1 MDGLPR
7 IPSVSLCLKKSEFVP
22 ELQPL
27 KRYIEVQYQQSSSTY
42 EKEFNEFISLRKS
55 ACEPSI
61 DYTGLSQLKRYYAQ
75 LQLLKGRFHFTAEQC
90 TDITW
95 KWQDAFSNSYS
106 ESSDVRFEEASV
118 MYNIAALHSI
128 LGVKEKRADA
138 DSMKVACTHFQCA
151 SWALNTLVE
160 RHLPLPGAPDLNSD
174 LMLAFA
180 SIMLAQAQECVVEK
194 SILDCRPANVNAKLS
209 QYIMDV
215 YENVGVQLLSFE
227 SSDEILLPKFCKEWR
242 RRCQMKTSFYSA
254 LMAYYAGINEE
265 ENKSYGKAIAWF
277 QLAGKR
283 IEDCES
289 VAKNFKDSEN
299 LSMLVSSGSFRA
311 SATYAGEI
319 IRKKLTSA
327 TRDNDFVY
335 HESVPKI
342 ELLEQ
347 IKGVCIVKGVPFD
360 HNDPEVRGRDIFH
373 RLIPMDVLESAS
385 IYSEMKASLLRS
397 LTGEVESKEIE
408 LDEFLSTL
416 YLDPAKMLATDPPVP
431 QSLFDLFARMEA
443 LERDPSR
450 ELSKQLKNLV
460 SISVDSDSEIEN
472 LSTKIN
478 DADECL
484 SALLA
489 AKSSEKMKNF
499 NIILK
504 NIKERFQ
511 SLREA
516 SQQAKQSNGQL
527 REFISQQIKSFDDTL
542 TLSWDDFNKSLPSTN
557 DLTSDDTFTNTVNE
571 SKRIFGKVNEMRQQR
586 HDLIRQ
592 LRTALH
598 EDDVSSELIISSDE
612 SKKDI
617 NEWFTNRL
625 KTKHDSLVNIIKQNL
640 IAQGN
645 IQSALIDLNA
655 EFAPKWEKINEMRTK
670 RSELFNRI
678 LSAGEAFDGILL
690 KAKQGI
696 TFYTELIDQL
706 KQIDKETDQL
716 IDDFNKQLRSTISEL
731 SKPLPNMSTGSL
743 PRLPSVSVPS
753 FPTLGDYMQAMR
765 SSGVQPQSNMY
776 TASMRW
782 PTSSMQPMTQQPQHP
797 QSHQPQQPNFP
808 TNSTPS
814 FTSTTIQ
821 TNQSVGDNSVLH
833 RQAQSQDTYFK
844 QPIVSQPFSY
854 QPTSQSQPPY
864 RVPMPNMP
872 MYNPQQNV
880 IGGNFQPSSIPNS
893 VSPYTQHFP
902 TPSTTLP
909 TTVRHPT
916 AVTSG
921 FPQST
926 NVMRPNHQ
934 QMLISTP
941 QTVNMPPVQ
950 PTNPSGAVDPRFA
963 LNNTRT
969 PVPPSTMPYMPTTG
983 QFTPFTNTVQGT
995 FRPGNP
1001 QIASNYPPAANS
1013 HQIPPQPVW
1022 SGQPTYNP
1030 VHQSQGYHQG
1040 YPQTLPIQQQQPRG
1054 GGGGVTNMQQPPPLP
1069 AVTSTYPQPV
1079 SHMNNYPPST
1089 GNIVHGPQLYQAH
1102 PNQNQY
1108 LYPVSQP
1115 QPNNLR
1121 PQSLSSMMSV
1131 PQSYQ
1136 NSNFSGVHHNNN
1148 NGISTVGQT
1157 SDKPL
1162 AFDQRSVLDSSN
1174 DVCTSS
1180 NTKSLSPLEPQV
1192 LTKADLDA
1200 KRREERLREAY
1211 SSNSNSQ
1218 TTSISSSSSNLD
1230 ASSKT
1235 TNLEISK
1242 VDNNSCSNSMKP
1254 DSVNNDSVKSTVC
1267 LNTSDQSISQA
1278 NKFPPPE
1285 LLSDPLVLNRFIAS
1299 AELLLTWLEN
1309 PNEII
1314 SNLDND
1320 QSTTMLTTQ
1329 QTNRMTRLN
1338 KAWHKV
1344 QLLANDFSTSVYFN
1358 GKRPT
1363 QAAALCCPSKNRSQ
1377 DFVPYDVNR
1386 VVLSSLKNDYINA
1399 SYIDFQNNLG
1409 EWCPRYIIAQA
1420 PLPKTVID
1428 FWTMILEQGCE
1439 VVVMLA
1445 PPSARMTANRTD
1457 SPFYASSSSST
1468 AMLQSNSEGGFGD
1481 ENDPLRVPAHL
1492 PMNKIGA
1499 RLSLPGSSLEIRLQA
1514 MKESYV
1520 KSSGSS
1526 NTNEAPVDNGSPNRL
1541 PSSTQ
1546 SQTQQHSWTER
1557 ILTVQNLETKI
1568 TRSLVHLSYHYQ
1580 FPLTVPS
1587 EKNSSSES
1595 DSVVQLVDFINHV
1608 HNYYKQQRNL
1618 LRPIAV
1624 VCEYGAGLSGI
1635 FVTASVGILHAE
1647 MLGRMADV
1655 FTIAGYLC
1663 QQRRGVLNNSSQLY
1677 AAARLIGYSA
1687 METAARKDV
1696 VIGPRRRPS
1705 MRSENQNKANTTTTV
1720 TTTSH
1725 QSHSNTSS
1733 NPLDSLF
1740 SNQSLRLDDLI
1751 SVVDKWSG
1759 VSGSKIDS
1767 LQSNVEDKED
1777 ASSNTH
1783 CDQSTSKTLLTSDAE
1798 NLTNRSDIL
1807 NGNHTLSNGVNEMST
1822 VHSSL
1827 SESSSASSKQASN
1840 LKTDSSIPDH
1850 LVDLNSLTKNSLP
1863 NHKRFTRQ
1871 DFEASTTSS
1880 SQVHDRLLTT
1890 ETNDPFYKLDPLR
1903 NTNEC
1908 GGIA

>member
-1 MDGLPR
+1 MR
-7 IPSVSLCLKKSEFVP
+7 
-22 ELQPL
+22 
-27 KRYIEVQYQQSSSTY
+27 RNSTNLLAY
-42 EKEFNEFISLRKS
+42 S

-75 LQLLKGRFHFTAEQC
+75 LQLLKGRFHFAAEQC

-151 SWALNTLVE
+151 SWAFNTLAE

-174 LMLAFA
+174 LMLAFG

-194 SILDCRPANVNAKLS
+194 SILDNRPANVNAKLS

-227 SSDEILLPKFCKEWR
+227 SSDKLLLPKFCKEWR

-265 ENKSYGKAIAWF
+265 ENKSFGKAIAWF
-277 QLAGKR
+277 QLASKR

-289 VAKNFKDSEN
+289 VSKNFKDSEN

-319 IRKKLTSA
+319 IRNKLTSS
-327 TRDNDFVY
+327 TKDNDFVY

-373 RLIPMDVLESAS
+373 RLVPMDVLESAS

-397 LTGEVESKEIE
+397 LTGEVESKENE

-489 AKSSEKMKNF
+489 AKNNEKMKNF

-516 SQQAKQSNGQL
+516 SQQAKQSNSQL
-527 REFISQQIKSFDDTL
+527 REFISQQLKSFDDTL
-542 TLSWDDFNKSLPSTN
+542 TLSWDDFNKNLPSTN
-557 DLTSDDTFTNTVNE
+557 GLISDDTFTNTVNE

-696 TFYTELIDQL
+696 TFYTELTDQL

-731 SKPLPNMSTGSL
+731 SKPVPNMSTGSL

-782 PTSSMQPMTQQPQHP
+782 PASSSIQPMKQPQHP
-797 QSHQPQQPNFP
+797 QSHQPQQQNYP

-814 FTSTTIQ
+814 FTSTTMQ
-821 TNQSVGDNSVLH
+821 TNHSVGDNSVLH
-833 RQAQSQDTYFK
+833 YQAQSQDTYFK
-844 QPIVSQPFSY
+844 QPIVSQPFPY

-880 IGGNFQPSSIPNS
+880 IGGNFQPSSIPSS

-909 TTVRHPT
+909 TAVHYPT
-916 AVTSG
+916 TVTSG

-926 NVMRPNHQ
+926 NIMRPSRQ
-934 QMLISTP
+934 QIPISTP

-950 PTNPSGAVDPRFA
+950 PNNLSGAVDPRFA
-963 LNNTRT
+963 LSNSRT
-969 PVPPSTMPYMPTTG
+969 AVPPSTMPSHPQSSYMPVTG
-983 QFTPFTNTVQGT
+983 QFTPFTNTIQGT

-1001 QIASNYPPAANS
+1001 QITSNYPPSTNI

-1030 VHQSQGYHQG
+1030 MHQNQGYHQG
-1040 YPQTLPIQQQQPRG
+1040 YPQTLPIQQQHQQQPRG
-1054 GGGGVTNMQQPPPLP
+1054 GGGVTNIQQPSP

-1079 SHMNNYPPST
+1079 SHMNNYPSST
-1089 GNIVHGPQLYQAH
+1089 GNIVSGPQLYQTH

-1121 PQSLSSMMSV
+1121 PQSLPSMSV
-1131 PQSYQ
+1131 PQGYQ
-1136 NSNFSGVHHNNN
+1136 NSNFPGVHHNNN
-1148 NGISTVGQT
+1148 NGVSTVGQT
-1157 SDKPL
+1157 SEKPL

-1174 DVCTSS
+1174 DVCVSS

-1211 SSNSNSQ
+1211 SSNSNSIQ
-1218 TTSISSSSSNLD
+1218 STSISSSSNLD

-1242 VDNNSCSNSMKP
+1242 VDNNSCSNSMKS
-1254 DSVNNDSVKSTVC
+1254 DLVSNDSVKPAVC
-1267 LNTSDQSISQA
+1267 LNTSDQSVSQA
-1278 NKFPPPE
+1278 KFPPPE

-1309 PNEII
+1309 PNEVI

-1320 QSTTMLTTQ
+1320 QSTMLSQ
-1329 QTNRMTRLN
+1329 QANRMTRLN

-1344 QLLANDFSTSVYFN
+1344 QLIANDFSTSVYFN

-1439 VVVMLA
+1439 VVVMLT
-1445 PPSARMTANRTD
+1445 PPSARMMANRTD
-1457 SPFYASSSSST
+1457 SPFYASSSST
-1468 AMLQSNSEGGFGD
+1468 TMLQSNGEGGFGD

-1492 PMNKIGA
+1492 PMNKIGS

-1520 KSSGSS
+1520 KSNTGS
-1526 NTNEAPVDNGSPNRL
+1526 NTNEVPVDNGSPNRL
-1541 PSSTQ
+1541 TISTQ
-1546 SQTQQHSWTER
+1546 SQGQQHSWTER

-1580 FPLTVPS
+1580 FPLNAPS

-1595 DSVVQLVDFINHV
+1595 NNVVQLVDFINHV

-1647 MLGRMADV
+1647 MLGRIADV

-1705 MRSENQNKANTTTTV
+1705 MRLDSRNKGNTTTTMAS
-1720 TTTSH
+1720 TTSH
-1725 QSHSNTSS
+1725 ESHSNTST

-1759 VSGSKIDS
+1759 VSGSKSDS

-1777 ASSNTH
+1777 PVIPSVMDTQS
-1783 CDQSTSKTLLTSDAE
+1783 DQSTSKTILTDDAE
-1798 NLTNRSDIL
+1798 NLTNKSDNI

-1827 SESSSASSKQASN
+1827 SSSSSSH
-1840 LKTDSSIPDH
+1840 H
-1850 LVDLNSLTKNSLP
+1850 LNKLQI
-1863 NHKRFTRQ
+1863 RRQ
-1871 DFEASTTSS
+1871 T
-1880 SQVHDRLLTT
+1880 VY
-1890 ETNDPFYKLDPLR
+1890 P
-1903 NTNEC
+1903 
-1908 GGIA
+1908 II